1 MGIMGEFDETYEALS
16 QTGRRRL
23 VQPLGTAGIP
33 AGPAGLN
40 L

>member
-1 MGIMGEFDETYEALS
+1 MTTYEAIS
-16 QTGRRRL
+16 QSGRRRL
-23 VQPLGTAGIP
+23 VQPFGTAGIP